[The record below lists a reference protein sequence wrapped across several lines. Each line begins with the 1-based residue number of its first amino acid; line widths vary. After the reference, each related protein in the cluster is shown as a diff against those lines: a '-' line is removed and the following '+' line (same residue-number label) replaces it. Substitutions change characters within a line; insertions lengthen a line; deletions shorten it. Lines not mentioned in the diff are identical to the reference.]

1 MQPAHPRSSPAPTQL
16 RYERPAKEHSLSEA
30 DQFRVGA
37 SLLSVDGV
45 FFNGANVENASY
57 PVTTCAERVA
67 FGKAVTEGHRKI
79 KAVAV
84 ATDISPPASPCG
96 MCRQFIREFCDFKVP
111 ILMFDKD
118 GNYVVMRLEESPHSS
133 SVVSTPEPQKQFAPP
148 TTYTKITLPFL
159 PKTDSC
165 GHYLVRHGVFHSST
179 ESALKGVDLADQ
191 VVQSFRTY
199 GSSSRPYIVRWPLRN
214 DPIHNADAA
223 VANTYFV
230 ALIATVGGMLFGF
243 DISSIAAI
251 VVTDQYIDYFN
262 NPSGIIQGAIGSALA
277 AGSVIGSLMA
287 GPISDKFGRR
297 DSIMFA
303 CFWWLIGTA
312 VQVATNGVGSLI
324 AGRVL
329 NGVCVGITSSQ
340 VPVYLAEI
348 AKRESRGRIIII
360 QQLAIEWGIFIM
372 YFASY
377 GAGFIPGP
385 ASFRTAWA
393 FQFIPVIVLM
403 VGLPFLPR
411 SPRWLAK
418 VGREEEAIQT
428 LADIQA
434 GGNRDDALVIAEW
447 EEIYTVLV
455 AERESVQGWRK
466 FISNGMWKRTL
477 AGMSVQA
484 WQQLSGANVI
494 VYYLTYV
501 FLIAGLE
508 GNINLI
514 ASGVQYALFIV
525 FTSIMFFFIDRT
537 GRRTLLIA
545 GALGMGICHF
555 VIGGVLGGFSEPV
568 PGATF

>member
-1 MQPAHPRSSPAPTQL
+1 MSKFP
-16 RYERPAKEHSLSEA
+16 
-30 DQFRVGA
+30 
-37 SLLSVDGV
+37 
-45 FFNGANVENASY
+45 
-57 PVTTCAERVA
+57 
-67 FGKAVTEGHRKI
+67 
-79 KAVAV
+79 
-84 ATDISPPASPCG
+84 
-96 MCRQFIREFCDFKVP
+96 
-111 ILMFDKD
+111 
-118 GNYVVMRLEESPHSS
+118 
-133 SVVSTPEPQKQFAPP
+133 
-148 TTYTKITLPFL
+148 KIT
-159 PKTDSC
+159 
-165 GHYLVRHGVFHSST
+165 
-179 ESALKGVDLADQ
+179 
-191 VVQSFRTY
+191 
-199 GSSSRPYIVRWPLRN
+199 
-214 DPIHNADAA
+214 
-223 VANTYFV
+223 NTYFV
-230 ALIATVGGMLFGF
+230 AIIATVGGMLFGF

-251 VVTDQYIDYFN
+251 VITPQYIDYFG
-262 NPSGIIQGAIGSALA
+262 NPSGVTQGAIGSALA
-277 AGSVIGSLMA
+277 AGSVVGSLMA
-287 GPISDKFGRR
+287 GPISDKWGRR
-297 DSIMFA
+297 DSIMFG
-303 CFWWLIGTA
+303 CLWWLVGTA
-312 VQVATNGVGSLI
+312 VQVSTKGIGSLI

-377 GAGFIPGP
+377 GCGFIPGP
-385 ASFRTAWA
+385 ASFRTAWGL
-393 FQFIPVIVLM
+393 QFIPCVLLM

-434 GGNRDDALVIAEW
+434 GGNKDDALVIAEW

-455 AERESVQGWRK
+455 AERQAAGGWRK

-514 ASGVQYALFIV
+514 ASGIQYALFIV
-525 FTSIMFFFIDRT
+525 FTSVMFFFIDRT

-545 GALGMGICHF
+545 GGLGMAVCHF
-555 VIGGVLGGFSEPV
+555 AIGGVLGTYSKSV
-568 PGATF
+568 PGGVQGNSNVTFSVKGAPSHTVIAFSYLLIIIYALTLAPVAWIYAAEVWSLGTRATGMALAAVANWVFNFALGLFTPPAFQNIEYKIFIVFGVLCIASAIQAYLTYPETCGKTIEEVELLFAKGAPAAWKTKKGNSRLEAEVEAVLERKRAGEAVHAEAHPVSEKTGATELEGTKASV